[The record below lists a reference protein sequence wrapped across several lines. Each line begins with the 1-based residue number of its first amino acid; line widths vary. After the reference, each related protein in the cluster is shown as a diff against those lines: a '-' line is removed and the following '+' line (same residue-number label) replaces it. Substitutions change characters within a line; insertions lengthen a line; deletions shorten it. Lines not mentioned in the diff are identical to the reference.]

1 MESDTLS
8 YSHLITKIEEKND
21 SFLSSH
27 SFFSFIFNIDDDK
40 NLSELLSFVFSGA
53 NKTPFTITIRSKKS
67 NWDYLSWMDKLCLV
81 LCHPNYLK
89 HNNNLFLG
97 IQLEAGLGKN
107 FSKIVT
113 EQLGGQGF
121 KNVGLID
128 FDSSYL
134 ENFDPSFLLYKQIKP
149 DRFYEWYLGG
159 VASSHSIL
167 NVFLNAEREETVRDF
182 FMQKFDCE
190 KHLRNDEATIYHMI
204 RNLQQKSFE
213 VAECRALISLLKE
226 DVSSKQAYLDFL
238 LGKYKERNEGPIN
251 LNEIM
256 KLKKYYH
263 QEYEIL
269 PLWYKRF
276 GHIIKVVMGKRT
288 FRSLFNDNVEK
299 YKS

>member
-8 YSHLITKIEEKND
+8 YTHLITKVEERND
-21 SFLSSH
+21 SLLSAH
-27 SFFSFIFNIDDDK
+27 SFFSFIFDIDDGK
-40 NLSELLSFVFSGA
+40 SLSELLNFVFSEA
-53 NKTPFTITIRSKKS
+53 NKSVFTITIRSKKS
-67 NWDYLSWMDKLCLV
+67 NWDYLDWMDKLCLV
-81 LCHPNYLK
+81 LCHPSYLK
-89 HNNNLFLG
+89 HNHNLFLG
-97 IQLEAGLGKN
+97 VQLETDFGNN
-107 FSKIVT
+107 FSKIVNK
-113 EQLGGQGF
+113 QLEDQGF
-121 KNVGLID
+121 KNVVIMD
-128 FDSSYL
+128 FNRSYF
-134 ENFDPSFLLYKQIKP
+134 ENINPSFLLYKDIKP
-149 DRFYEWYLGG
+149 DRFHEWYLAS

-167 NVFLNAEREETVRDF
+167 NIFLNAEGETVKDF
-182 FMQKFDCE
+182 FNLKFDCE
-190 KHLRNDEATIYHMI
+190 KHLRNEETTIYHMI
-204 RNLQQKSFE
+204 RNLQQKSLE

-299 YKS
+299 YKR